1 MGWSLNEIIS
11 GKKELDADIF
21 IGIGSRSSF
30 FLPVSLRTLT
40 RDHLKISGIEY
51 FYPEDIYTQYS
62 KDLLNRTYR

>member
-11 GKKELDADIF
+11 GPLESDSDLF

-40 RDHLKISGIEY
+40 RDHLKISGSEY
-51 FYPEDIYTQYS
+51 FYPEDIDTQYS